1 MGFLT
6 TIYLIF
12 LRPILIIKEY
22 IMNKTKSSNQ
32 ISVVYGGSVNLE
44 NYKEIYSSTQ
54 VDGLL
59 IGGASLDANTFTEI
73 YNMSQ

>member
-1 MGFLT
+1 
-6 TIYLIF
+6 
-12 LRPILIIKEY
+12 
-22 IMNKTKSSNQ
+22 MNKTKSSNQ